1 MTTASML
8 CIVFASF
15 FALLFMGV
23 PIGIS
28 IGGMCIIS
36 ILLIDS
42 STIGLPYVYQ
52 TMYTSMDSFVLLAI
66 PLFTLSGAIMSRGGL
81 SKRLFD
87 FFAYFVGGMPG
98 GLPCAVIITCLFYGA
113 ISGSATATVM
123 AVGSMCVPVLL
134 NMGYDK
140 TFSVT
145 TVAVAGGLGVIIP
158 PSIPFILYG
167 NTAQV
172 SVGDLFL
179 GGVFP
184 GILIALCLMVF
195 AVWFCKFKG
204 GEDRERVRTYYRE
217 VRSKGLFKSFLN
229 SFWALL
235 TPVIILGGIY
245 GGIVTPTEA
254 AAISV
259 AYGLIVCLVIYRS
272 IRVKDLFSICKE
284 AAVSI
289 APTVYIIAVA
299 GAFGRCMSFMG
310 GQQFVADLFVG
321 IGGKAATLIA
331 ITVFLLILGMVM
343 DVGPAILILAPVF
356 HSIAQTIGMDPVHM
370 GVFVVCALSVGF
382 VTPPV
387 GVSLYVATSLPGNVP
402 FLKIAKQAVPYIV
415 FFTIAI
421 IIIAFVPALSL
432 ALI

>member
-1 MTTASML
+1 MSTAAML
-8 CIVFASF
+8 SVVFLSF
-15 FALLFMGV
+15 FALLFIGV
-23 PIGIS
+23 PIGVS
-28 IGGMCIIS
+28 IGGMCIVS
-36 ILLIDS
+36 IMMINS
-42 STIGLPYVYQ
+42 STIGMPYIYQ
-52 TMYTSMDSFVLLAI
+52 AMYTSMDSFVLLAI

-87 FFAYFVGGMPG
+87 FFAYFVGGLPG

-134 NMGYDK
+134 DMGYNK

-179 GGVFP
+179 GGILP
-184 GILIALCLMVF
+184 GCLIAACLMIF

-204 GEDRERVRTYYRE
+204 GENRTKVQGYYRE
-217 VRSKGLFKSFLN
+217 IRSRGVFKLLKN
-229 SFWALL
+229 SFFALL

-259 AYGLIVCLVIYRS
+259 AYGLIVCLFIYRS
-272 IRVKDLFSICKE
+272 IKLKDLWPIVKM
-284 AAVSI
+284 AGVSI

-310 GQQFVADLFVG
+310 GQDFVANMFIG
-321 IGGKAATLIA
+321 IGSKTATLLA
-331 ITVFLLILGMVM
+331 ITAFLLILGMVM

-356 HSIAQTIGMDPVHM
+356 NSIAVSLGMDPVHM

-387 GVSLYVATSLPGNVP
+387 GVSLYVATSLPGQVP

-415 FFTIAI
+415 FFIIAI
-421 IIIAFVPALSL
+421 LIIAFIPAISTVF
-432 ALI
+432 I